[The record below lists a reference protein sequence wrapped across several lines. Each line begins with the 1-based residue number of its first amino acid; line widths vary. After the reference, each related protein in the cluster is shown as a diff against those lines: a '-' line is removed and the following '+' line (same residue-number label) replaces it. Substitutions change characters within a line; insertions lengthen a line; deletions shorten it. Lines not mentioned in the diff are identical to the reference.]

1 MWEPAIRFEAI
12 ADENGQVTIPHTEY
26 PINFIESVKEKIVDG
41 DSISYIDASYSQ
53 VDDTT
58 IGGLTYGKKYQVIY
72 HYPAELT
79 TGPEMTITYS
89 VNIAASLQ
97 GVIEVQRRLQ
107 EELGSVWI
115 TLLPLADKE
124 LQMYMITE
132 IATPATV
139 TTEELGNKINE
150 ILSVWKGE

>member
-58 IGGLTYGKKYQVIY
+58 IGGLTYGKKYRIVY

-79 TGPEMTITYS
+79 TGPIIEATYEINTAATI
-89 VNIAASLQ
+89 AGLLD
-97 GVIEVQRRLQ
+97 VQRRL
-107 EELGSVWI
+107 EKELGSVWV

-124 LQMYMITE
+124 LQMYAIST
-132 IATPATV
+132 IPDTSTATTQ
-139 TTEELGNKINE
+139 ELGDKINE
-150 ILSVWKGE
+150 LINVWK